1 MPGRYFDEW
10 QPGQRITHQPSRTV
24 TETDNLLFST
34 MTHNMQPLH
43 LDAEIARAS
52 EFGQILVN
60 SCFTFSLAVG
70 LSIADTTVGTLI
82 ANLSFDK
89 VVTPKP
95 TFIGDTLTC
104 HTEVMEK
111 RDSRSRPGAGIV
123 VFQHKLTN
131 QRGEVVLS
139 CLRSALLKPR
149 LAHEQPPTGE
159 HPK

>member
-10 QPGQRITHQPSRTV
+10 TVGERIVHQPSRTV
-24 TETDNLLFST
+24 TETDNLMFSA

-43 LDAEIARAS
+43 LDAEYARQS

-70 LSIADTTVGTLI
+70 LSIADTTVGTI
-82 ANLSFDK
+82 VANLGFDK

-104 HTEVMEK
+104 ATEVVELK
-111 RDSRSRPGAGIV
+111 PSKSRPGQGIV
-123 VFQHKLTN
+123 VFSHALTN
-131 QRGEVVLS
+131 QRGETALTMLRTVLMQK
-139 CLRSALLKPR
+139 KP
-149 LAHEQPPTGE
+149 QG
-159 HPK
+159 

>member
-10 QPGQRITHQPSRTV
+10 TVGDRIVHQPSRTV
-24 TETDNLLFST
+24 TETDNLMFSA

-43 LDAEIARAS
+43 LDAEYARAS

-60 SCFTFSLAVG
+60 STFTFSLAVG

-82 ANLSFDK
+82 ANLGFDK

-104 HTEVMEK
+104 ATEVVEMRPSK
-111 RDSRSRPGAGIV
+111 SRPGHGVIV
-123 VFQHKLTN
+123 FKHELTN
-131 QRGEVVLS
+131 QRGEVALS
-139 CLRSALLKPR
+139 MLRTVLLKPK
-149 LAHEQPPTGE
+149 PSD
-159 HPK
+159 

>member
-24 TETDNLLFST
+24 TETDNLLFSA
-34 MTHNMQPLH
+34 MTHNLQPLH
-43 LDAEIARAS
+43 LDAETAKAS

-82 ANLSFDK
+82 ANLGFDK
-89 VVTPKP
+89 IVTPKP

-104 HTEVMEK
+104 HTEVVEK
-111 RDSRSRPGAGIV
+111 RASKSRPGAGIV
-123 VFQHKLTN
+123 VFRHELTN

-139 CLRSALLKPR
+139 CLRSVLMK
-149 LAHEQPPTGE
+149 GE
-159 HPK
+159 PMS